1 MKNKDIDLSWYFFDK
16 VVFMENF
23 LIQNISISTIE
34 LAMLIMIISFLLIII
49 AFFNNQKGIKSKL
62 DKLEQNL
69 SKINTLINEMNS
81 GYGIIDKNLSSSKE
95 DLTNINETIRSIQKD
110 IGKKSDENLSEQ
122 NINKAVDLAKLG
134 VDIKE
139 ISSKT
144 GLSEEQ
150 IETLI
155 KFHTEK

>member
-1 MKNKDIDLSWYFFDK
+1 
-16 VVFMENF
+16 MENL

-34 LAMLIMIISFLLIII
+34 LATLIMIISFLLILI
-49 AFFNNQKGIKSKL
+49 AFFSNQKGIKSKL

-69 SKINTLINEMNS
+69 SKINNLINEMNS

-134 VDIKE
+134 VDIQE

>member
-1 MKNKDIDLSWYFFDK
+1 
-16 VVFMENF
+16 MENL
-23 LIQNISISTIE
+23 LIQNISISTTE
-34 LAMLIMIISFLLIII
+34 LAMLIMIISFLLILI
-49 AFFNNQKGIKSKL
+49 AFFSNQKGIKSKL
-62 DKLEQNL
+62 NKIEQNL

-95 DLTNINETIRSIQKD
+95 DLTTINETIRSIQKD

-150 IETLI
+150 IETVI

>member
-1 MKNKDIDLSWYFFDK
+1 
-16 VVFMENF
+16 MENF
-23 LIQNISISTIE
+23 LIQNISIGTTE
-34 LAMLIMIISFLLIII
+34 FAMLIMIISFLLILI

-62 DKLEQNL
+62 DRLEQNL
-69 SKINTLINEMNS
+69 SKINNLINEMNS
-81 GYGIIDKNLSSSKE
+81 GYGTLDKNLSSSKE
-95 DLTNINETIRSIQKD
+95 DLININETILSIQKD

>member
-1 MKNKDIDLSWYFFDK
+1 
-16 VVFMENF
+16 MENL

-34 LAMLIMIISFLLIII
+34 LAMLIMIISFLLILI
-49 AFFNNQKGIKSKL
+49 AFFSNQKGIKSKL

-95 DLTNINETIRSIQKD
+95 DLSNINETIRSIQKD

-122 NINKAVDLAKLG
+122 NINRAVDLAKLG

-139 ISSKT
+139 ISLKT

>member
-1 MKNKDIDLSWYFFDK
+1 
-16 VVFMENF
+16 MENL

-34 LAMLIMIISFLLIII
+34 LAMLIMIISFLLILI
-49 AFFNNQKGIKSKL
+49 AFFSNQKGIKSKL
-62 DKLEQNL
+62 DKIEQNL

>member
-1 MKNKDIDLSWYFFDK
+1 
-16 VVFMENF
+16 MENL

-34 LAMLIMIISFLLIII
+34 LATLIMIISFLLISI
-49 AFFNNQKGIKSKL
+49 AFFSNQKGIKSKL

-69 SKINTLINEMNS
+69 SKINNLINEMNS

-134 VDIKE
+134 VSIKE

>member
-1 MKNKDIDLSWYFFDK
+1 
-16 VVFMENF
+16 MENL
-23 LIQNISISTIE
+23 LIQNISISSIE
-34 LAMLIMIISFLLIII
+34 LAMLIMIISFLLILI
-49 AFFNNQKGIKSKL
+49 AFFSNQKGIKSKL

-69 SKINTLINEMNS
+69 SKINNLINEMNS

>member
-1 MKNKDIDLSWYFFDK
+1 
-16 VVFMENF
+16 MENL

-34 LAMLIMIISFLLIII
+34 LAMLIMIISFILILI
-49 AFFNNQKGIKSKL
+49 AFFSNQKGIKSKL

>member
-1 MKNKDIDLSWYFFDK
+1 
-16 VVFMENF
+16 MENF
-23 LIQNISISTIE
+23 LIQNISMSTIE
-34 LAMLIMIISFLLIII
+34 LAMLIMIISFLLILI
-49 AFFNNQKGIKSKL
+49 AFFSNQKEIKSKL
-62 DKLEQNL
+62 DNLEQNL

>member
-1 MKNKDIDLSWYFFDK
+1 
-16 VVFMENF
+16 MENL

-34 LAMLIMIISFLLIII
+34 LAMLIMIISFLLILI
-49 AFFNNQKGIKSKL
+49 AFFSSQKGIKSKL

-69 SKINTLINEMNS
+69 SKINTIINEMNS

>member
-1 MKNKDIDLSWYFFDK
+1 
-16 VVFMENF
+16 MENL

-34 LAMLIMIISFLLIII
+34 LAMLIMIISFLLILI
-49 AFFNNQKGIKSKL
+49 AFFSNQKGIKSKL
-62 DKLEQNL
+62 DKIEQNL

-134 VDIKE
+134 VDVKE

>member
-1 MKNKDIDLSWYFFDK
+1 
-16 VVFMENF
+16 MENL

-34 LAMLIMIISFLLIII
+34 LATLIMIISFLLILI
-49 AFFNNQKGIKSKL
+49 AFFSNQKGIKSKL

>member
-1 MKNKDIDLSWYFFDK
+1 
-16 VVFMENF
+16 MENL
-23 LIQNISISTIE
+23 LIQNISINTIE
-34 LAMLIMIISFLLIII
+34 LAMLIMIISFLLILI
-49 AFFNNQKGIKSKL
+49 AFFSNQKGIKSKL
-62 DKLEQNL
+62 DKIEQKL

>member
-1 MKNKDIDLSWYFFDK
+1 
-16 VVFMENF
+16 MENL

-34 LAMLIMIISFLLIII
+34 LAMLIMIISFLIILI
-49 AFFNNQKGIKSKL
+49 AFFNNQKGIKSKI
-62 DKLEQNL
+62 DRLEQNL
-69 SKINTLINEMNS
+69 SKINTLISEINS

-95 DLTNINETIRSIQKD
+95 DLININETIRSIQKD

>member
-1 MKNKDIDLSWYFFDK
+1 
-16 VVFMENF
+16 MENLF
-23 LIQNISISTIE
+23 IQNISISTIE
-34 LAMLIMIISFLLIII
+34 LAMLIMIISFLLILI
-49 AFFNNQKGIKSKL
+49 AFFSNQKGIKSKL
-62 DKLEQNL
+62 DQLEQNL

>member
-1 MKNKDIDLSWYFFDK
+1 
-16 VVFMENF
+16 MENL
-23 LIQNISISTIE
+23 LIQNISISNIE
-34 LAMLIMIISFLLIII
+34 LAMLIMIISFLLILI
-49 AFFNNQKGIKSKL
+49 AFFSNQKGIKSKL
-62 DKLEQNL
+62 NKIEQNL

>member
-1 MKNKDIDLSWYFFDK
+1 
-16 VVFMENF
+16 MENL

-34 LAMLIMIISFLLIII
+34 LATLIMIISFLLILI
-49 AFFNNQKGIKSKL
+49 AFFSNQKGIKSKL
-62 DKLEQNL
+62 GKLEQNL
-69 SKINTLINEMNS
+69 SKINNLINEMNS

>member
-1 MKNKDIDLSWYFFDK
+1 
-16 VVFMENF
+16 MENLF
-23 LIQNISISTIE
+23 IQNISISTIE
-34 LAMLIMIISFLLIII
+34 LAMLIMIISFLLILI
-49 AFFNNQKGIKSKL
+49 AFFSNQKGIKSKL
-62 DKLEQNL
+62 DKIEQNL

>member
-1 MKNKDIDLSWYFFDK
+1 
-16 VVFMENF
+16 MENL
-23 LIQNISISTIE
+23 LIQNISISTTE
-34 LAMLIMIISFLLIII
+34 LAMLIMIISFLLILI
-49 AFFNNQKGIKSKL
+49 AFFSNQKGIKSKL

-81 GYGIIDKNLSSSKE
+81 GYGIIDKNLNSSKE

>member
-1 MKNKDIDLSWYFFDK
+1 
-16 VVFMENF
+16 MENL

-34 LAMLIMIISFLLIII
+34 LAMLIMIISFLLILI
-49 AFFNNQKGIKSKL
+49 AFFSSQKGIKSKL

-81 GYGIIDKNLSSSKE
+81 GYGIIDKNLNSSKE

>member
-1 MKNKDIDLSWYFFDK
+1 
-16 VVFMENF
+16 MENL

-34 LAMLIMIISFLLIII
+34 LAMLIMIISFLLILI
-49 AFFNNQKGIKSKL
+49 AFFSNQKGIKSKL

-110 IGKKSDENLSEQ
+110 IGKKSDENLAEQ
-122 NINKAVDLAKLG
+122 NSNQGVDRAKLG
-134 VDIKE
+134 VGIKE

>member
-1 MKNKDIDLSWYFFDK
+1 
-16 VVFMENF
+16 MENL

-34 LAMLIMIISFLLIII
+34 LAMLIMIISFLLILI
-49 AFFNNQKGIKSKL
+49 AFFSNQKGIKSKL
-62 DKLEQNL
+62 DQLEQKL

-95 DLTNINETIRSIQKD
+95 DITNINETIRSIQKD

>member
-1 MKNKDIDLSWYFFDK
+1 
-16 VVFMENF
+16 MENF
-23 LIQNISISTIE
+23 LIQNISMSTIE
-34 LAMLIMIISFLLIII
+34 LAMLIMIISFLLILI
-49 AFFNNQKGIKSKL
+49 AFFSNQKGIKSKL
-62 DKLEQNL
+62 DQLQQNL

-122 NINKAVDLAKLG
+122 IINKAVDLAKLG
-134 VDIKE
+134 TNITE
-139 ISSKT
+139 ISNRT

-155 KFHTEK
+155 KFHTDK

>member
-1 MKNKDIDLSWYFFDK
+1 
-16 VVFMENF
+16 MENL

-34 LAMLIMIISFLLIII
+34 LAMLIMIISFLLILI
-49 AFFNNQKGIKSKL
+49 AFFSNQKGIKSKL

-95 DLTNINETIRSIQKD
+95 DLININETIRLIQKD

>member
-1 MKNKDIDLSWYFFDK
+1 
-16 VVFMENF
+16 MENL

-34 LAMLIMIISFLLIII
+34 LAMLIMIISFLLILI
-49 AFFNNQKGIKSKL
+49 AFFSNQKGIKSKL

-69 SKINTLINEMNS
+69 SKINNLINEMNS

-134 VDIKE
+134 VSIKE
-139 ISSKT
+139 ISAKT

-155 KFHTEK
+155 KFHTEN

>member
-1 MKNKDIDLSWYFFDK
+1 
-16 VVFMENF
+16 MENLF
-23 LIQNISISTIE
+23 IENISISTIE
-34 LAMLIMIISFLLIII
+34 FSILIMIISLFVFLI

-62 DKLEQNL
+62 DNIQQNL
-69 SKINTLINEMNS
+69 TKINTLINEINS

-95 DLTNINETIRSIQKD
+95 DLININETIRSIQKD

-134 VDIKE
+134 VNIKE
-139 ISSKT
+139 ISSRT

-155 KFHTEK
+155 KFHTDK

>member
-1 MKNKDIDLSWYFFDK
+1 
-16 VVFMENF
+16 MENL

-34 LAMLIMIISFLLIII
+34 LAMLIMIISFLLILI
-49 AFFNNQKGIKSKL
+49 AFFSNQKRIKSKL
-62 DKLEQNL
+62 DKIEQNL

>member
-1 MKNKDIDLSWYFFDK
+1 
-16 VVFMENF
+16 MENL

-34 LAMLIMIISFLLIII
+34 LAMLIMIISFLLILI
-49 AFFNNQKGIKSKL
+49 AFFSNQKGIKSKL

-69 SKINTLINEMNS
+69 SKINNLINEMNS

-122 NINKAVDLAKLG
+122 NINRAVDLAKLG

>member
-1 MKNKDIDLSWYFFDK
+1 
-16 VVFMENF
+16 MENL

-34 LAMLIMIISFLLIII
+34 LAMLIMIISFLLILI
-49 AFFNNQKGIKSKL
+49 AFFSNQKGIKSKL
-62 DKLEQNL
+62 DKIEQNL

-95 DLTNINETIRSIQKD
+95 DLTHINETIRSIQKD
-110 IGKKSDENLSEQ
+110 IGKKSDENLLEQ

>member
-1 MKNKDIDLSWYFFDK
+1 
-16 VVFMENF
+16 MENL
-23 LIQNISISTIE
+23 LIQNISISTTE
-34 LAMLIMIISFLLIII
+34 LAMLIMIISFLLILI
-49 AFFNNQKGIKSKL
+49 AFFSNQKRIKSKL
-62 DKLEQNL
+62 DKIEQNL